1 MNIQYYVNQKKI
13 VGDAMQWQLNSYY
26 VIIKSYGNMFEP
38 LFKLLGS
45 NNEWWLHNWSYVC

>member
-1 MNIQYYVNQKKI
+1 MNIQYYVNQKKL
-13 VGDAMQWQLNSYY
+13 VEDAMQWQLNSYY